1 VYYNFA
7 QFDIV
12 CLCHAEF
19 CMCVCV
25 LVVLEMPFNSTFSA
39 TAGATELMRDWEV
52 AQKIALI
59 VFSNVADWV
68 IVS

>member
-1 VYYNFA
+1 
-7 QFDIV
+7 
-12 CLCHAEF
+12 
-19 CMCVCV
+19 MCVCV

-39 TAGATELMRDWEV
+39 TAGDTELMRGWEV